1 MVAAI
6 AVVAAVAIIAVIAV
20 VAEIA
25 VVAVVA
31 IIAVIAVIAMDIQ
44 KIQHYIAPIVS
55 ALEMIRLHFIM
66 ERQKKECH
74 FKWYAAASAVI

>member
-6 AVVAAVAIIAVIAV
+6 AVIAIIAVVAVIAV

-55 ALEMIRLHFIM
+55 ALEMIRLHFITGKQKM
-66 ERQKKECH
+66 ECPCRLFVVALEG
-74 FKWYAAASAVI
+74 I